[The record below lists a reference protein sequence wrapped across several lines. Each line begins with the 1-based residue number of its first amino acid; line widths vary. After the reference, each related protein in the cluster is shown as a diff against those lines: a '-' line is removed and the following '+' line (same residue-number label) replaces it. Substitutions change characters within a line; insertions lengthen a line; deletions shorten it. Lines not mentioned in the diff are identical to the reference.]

1 MRRYF
6 GGGVMNLISVSA
18 DRDYEVVID
27 IDWQKALEPNLVNRG
42 QVAVIVSEAMRD
54 RIIGLPETEAQIHI
68 FTVPDSEAGKSFAT
82 YQKVLD
88 WLGAAGFTRNDLI
101 VAVGGGAVTDLSGFV
116 ASSWLRGID
125 WVAVPTT
132 LAAMVDAAVGGKTGI
147 NSEYGKN
154 LIGSFYSPISVLV
167 DLSWLETLSDRD
179 FAAGLAEVLKS
190 GFIVDGQ
197 IVELLKGK
205 ELAEIR
211 ADAALTLE
219 LISRTVAVKA
229 KVVSGDFK
237 ESFDREIL
245 NYGHTLGHAIELH
258 SKYALR
264 HGECVSIG
272 LVFAANLAKQI
283 GSLSDEVTSLHQEIL
298 RNLGLPVTYESRHWP
313 ELRANMTIDKK
324 SRSGTLRFVAISE
337 IGKTLR
343 IEGPS
348 ESDLLAAY
356 ERLSS

>member
-1 MRRYF
+1 MKS
-6 GGGVMNLISVSA
+6 ISVSA
-18 DRDYEVVID
+18 DRNYEVLID
-27 IDWQKALEPNLVNRG
+27 IDWRQAMEPFLAKRG
-42 QVAVIVSEAMRD
+42 QIAIIVSETMRE
-54 RIIGLPETEAQIHI
+54 RISNLPQSDAQIHI
-68 FTVPDSEAGKSFAT
+68 LTVPDSEAGKSFAT
-82 YQKVLD
+82 FQKVLD
-88 WLGAAGFTRNDLI
+88 WLGAAGFTRNDLVI
-101 VAVGGGAVTDLSGFV
+101 AVGGGAVTDLSGFV
-116 ASSWLRGID
+116 ASTWLRGID

-190 GFIVDGQ
+190 GFIFDSE

-205 ELAEIR
+205 NLQDVR
-211 ADAALTLE
+211 SDRALTLQ
-219 LISRTVAVKA
+219 LIFRTVAVKA

-245 NYGHTLGHAIELH
+245 NYGHTLGHAIEKH

-264 HGECVSIG
+264 HGECVAIG
-272 LVFAANLAKQI
+272 LVFAANLANQTGILTKEI
-283 GSLSDEVTSLHQEIL
+283 TDLHRSIL
-298 RNLGLPVTYESRHWP
+298 EKLGLPTTYESRYWP
-313 ELRANMTIDKK
+313 ELRANMAIDKK
-324 SRSGTLRFVAISE
+324 SRSGTLRFVAINA

-343 IEGPS
+343 IEAPS

>member
-1 MRRYF
+1 
-6 GGGVMNLISVSA
+6 MNVISVSA
-18 DRDYEVVID
+18 DREYEVVID
-27 IDWQKALEPNLVNRG
+27 IDWQKALEPYLVNRG

-68 FTVPDSEAGKSFAT
+68 FTVPDSEAGKSFET

-205 ELAEIR
+205 ELAQIR
-211 ADAALTLE
+211 ADATLTLE

-258 SKYALR
+258 SRYALR

-283 GSLSDEVTSLHQEIL
+283 GILSDEVTSLHQEIL
-298 RNLGLPVTYESRHWP
+298 GNLGLPVTYESRHWL
-313 ELRANMTIDKK
+313 ELRANMAIDKK

>member
-1 MRRYF
+1 
-6 GGGVMNLISVSA
+6 MNVISVSA
-18 DRDYEVVID
+18 DREYEVVID
-27 IDWQKALEPNLVNRG
+27 IDWQKALEPYFVNRG

-54 RIIGLPETEAQIHI
+54 RIVGLSDTEAQIHI

-167 DLSWLETLSDRD
+167 DLSWLETLSNRD

-205 ELAEIR
+205 ELAQIR
-211 ADAALTLE
+211 ADATLTLE

-237 ESFDREIL
+237 ESFNREIL

-283 GSLSDEVTSLHQEIL
+283 GILSEEVTSLHQEIL
-298 RNLGLPVTYESRHWP
+298 SKLGLPVSYESRHWP
-313 ELRANMTIDKK
+313 ELRANMAIDKK

>member
-1 MRRYF
+1 MKY
-6 GGGVMNLISVSA
+6 ISVSA

-27 IDWQKALEPNLVNRG
+27 VNWQIALEPYLINRG
-42 QVAVIVSEAMRD
+42 QVAVIVSEAMCD
-54 RIIGLPETEAQIHI
+54 RITDLPETDAQIHI

-82 YQKVLD
+82 YQKLLD
-88 WLGAAGFTRNDLI
+88 WLGAAGFTRNDLVI
-101 VAVGGGAVTDLSGFV
+101 AVGGGAVTDLSGFV
-116 ASSWLRGID
+116 ASTWLRGID

-167 DLSWLETLSDRD
+167 DLSWLDTLSDRD

-190 GFIVDGQ
+190 GFIADGE
-197 IVELLKGK
+197 IVELLEAKTLS
-205 ELAEIR
+205 EVR
-211 ADAALTLE
+211 SNQALTLE

-272 LVFAANLAKQI
+272 LVFAANLANQV
-283 GSLSDEVTSLHQEIL
+283 GLLSAEITALHVNIL
-298 RNLGLPVTYESRHWP
+298 ERLGLPTSYESRHWP
-313 ELRANMTIDKK
+313 ELRANMAIDKK
-324 SRSGTLRFVAISE
+324 SRSGTLRFVGISE

-343 IEGPS
+343 IEAPS

-356 ERLSS
+356 ERLCS

>member
-1 MRRYF
+1 MS
-6 GGGVMNLISVSA
+6 NISVSA
-18 DRDYEVVID
+18 DRKYEVEID
-27 IDWQKALEPNLVNRG
+27 VNWQAAIKPLLVDRG
-42 QVAVIVSEAMRD
+42 QVAIIVSEAMRD
-54 RIIGLPETEAQIHI
+54 RIVGLPETDTQIHI

-88 WLGAAGFTRNDLI
+88 WLGAAGFTRNDLVI
-101 VAVGGGAVTDLSGFV
+101 AVGGGAVTDLSGFV

-167 DLSWLETLSDRD
+167 DLAWLDTLSDRD

-190 GFIVDGQ
+190 GFIVDGV
-197 IVELLKGK
+197 IVELLNGK
-205 ELAEIR
+205 SVPEVR
-211 ADAALTLE
+211 SDRALTLE
-219 LISRTVAVKA
+219 LISRTVGVKA

-258 SKYALR
+258 CKYSLR

-272 LVFAANLAKQI
+272 LVFAANLANQTGI
-283 GSLSDEVTSLHQEIL
+283 LSDEITQLHLSIL
-298 RNLGLPVTYESRHWP
+298 QKLGLPTTYESRHWA
-313 ELRANMTIDKK
+313 ELRASMAIDKK

-343 IEGPS
+343 IEAPS

>member
-1 MRRYF
+1 
-6 GGGVMNLISVSA
+6 MNTISIIS

-27 IDWQKALEPNLVNRG
+27 IDWQKAIEPYLTNRG
-42 QVAVIVSEAMRD
+42 QIAVIVSEAMRD
-54 RIIGLPETEAQIHI
+54 RIDNLPVTDAQIHV

-167 DLSWLETLSDRD
+167 DLSWLSTLSDRD
-179 FAAGLAEVLKS
+179 FAAGLAEVIKC
-190 GFIVDGQ
+190 GFIVDTE
-197 IVELLKGK
+197 IVELLK
-205 ELAEIR
+205 
-211 ADAALTLE
+211 DANLLEVRSDRGLTLE
-219 LISRTVAVKA
+219 LITRSIAVKA

-258 SKYALR
+258 SKYTLR

-272 LVFAANLAKQI
+272 LVFAANLANQTGILADQTTDLHKKI
-283 GSLSDEVTSLHQEIL
+283 LS
-298 RNLGLPVTYESRHWP
+298 NLGLPTSYESRHWP
-313 ELRANMTIDKK
+313 ELRANMAIDKK

-337 IGKTLR
+337 FGKTLR

>member
-1 MRRYF
+1 
-6 GGGVMNLISVSA
+6 
-18 DRDYEVVID
+18 
-27 IDWQKALEPNLVNRG
+27 
-42 QVAVIVSEAMRD
+42 MRD
-54 RIIGLPETEAQIHI
+54 RIVGLPETDAQIHI

-88 WLGAAGFTRNDLI
+88 WLGAAGFTRNDLVI
-101 VAVGGGAVTDLSGFV
+101 AVGGGAVTDLSGFV

-167 DLSWLETLSDRD
+167 DLAWLDTLSDRD

-190 GFIVDGQ
+190 GFIVDGV

-205 ELAEIR
+205 SVPEVR
-211 ADAALTLE
+211 SDRALTLE
-219 LISRTVAVKA
+219 LISRTVGVKA

-258 SKYALR
+258 CKYSLR

-272 LVFAANLAKQI
+272 LVFAANLANQTGI
-283 GSLSDEVTSLHQEIL
+283 LSDEITQLHLSIL
-298 RNLGLPVTYESRHWP
+298 QKLGLPTTYESRHWA
-313 ELRANMTIDKK
+313 ELRASMAIDKK

-343 IEGPS
+343 IEAPS

>member
-1 MRRYF
+1 
-6 GGGVMNLISVSA
+6 
-18 DRDYEVVID
+18 
-27 IDWQKALEPNLVNRG
+27 
-42 QVAVIVSEAMRD
+42 MRD
-54 RIIGLPETEAQIHI
+54 QITNLPETDAQIHI

-82 YQKVLD
+82 YQKLLD
-88 WLGAAGFTRNDLI
+88 WLGAAGFTRNDLVI
-101 VAVGGGAVTDLSGFV
+101 AVGGGAVTDLSGFV
-116 ASSWLRGID
+116 ASTWLRGID

-190 GFIVDGQ
+190 GFIADVQ
-197 IVELLKGK
+197 IVELLNGK
-205 ELAEIR
+205 SLSEVR
-211 ADAALTLE
+211 SNRALTLE

-272 LVFAANLAKQI
+272 LVFAANLANQV
-283 GSLSDEVTSLHQEIL
+283 GLLSAEITALHVNIL
-298 RNLGLPVTYESRHWP
+298 ERLGLPTSYESRHWP
-313 ELRANMTIDKK
+313 ELRANMAIDKK
-324 SRSGTLRFVAISE
+324 SRSGTLRFVGISE

-343 IEGPS
+343 IEAPS

-356 ERLSS
+356 ERLCS

>member
-1 MRRYF
+1 MKNIF
-6 GGGVMNLISVSA
+6 VSA
-18 DRDYEVVID
+18 DRDYQVLID
-27 IDWQKALEPNLVNRG
+27 ANWQVALEPHLVNRG

-54 RIIGLPETEAQIHI
+54 RITGLPETDAQIHI

-82 YQKVLD
+82 FQKLLD
-88 WLGAAGFTRNDLI
+88 WLGAAGFTRNDLVI
-101 VAVGGGAVTDLSGFV
+101 AVGGGAVTDLSGFV
-116 ASSWLRGID
+116 ASTWLRGID

-190 GFIVDGQ
+190 GFIADVQ
-197 IVELLKGK
+197 IVELLNGK
-205 ELAEIR
+205 SLSEVR
-211 ADAALTLE
+211 SNRALTLE

-272 LVFAANLAKQI
+272 LVFAANLANQV
-283 GSLSDEVTSLHQEIL
+283 GLLSAEITALHVNIL
-298 RNLGLPVTYESRHWP
+298 ERLGLPTSYESRHWP
-313 ELRANMTIDKK
+313 ELRANMAIDKK
-324 SRSGTLRFVAISE
+324 SRSGTLRFVGISE

-343 IEGPS
+343 IEAPS

-356 ERLSS
+356 ERLCS

>member
-1 MRRYF
+1 MKS
-6 GGGVMNLISVSA
+6 ISVTA

-27 IDWQKALEPNLVNRG
+27 ADWQKAVEPYLTNRG

-54 RIIGLPETEAQIHI
+54 RIVNLPVTDAQIHI

-88 WLGAAGFTRNDLI
+88 WLGAAGFTRNDLVI
-101 VAVGGGAVTDLSGFV
+101 AVGGGAVTDLSGFV

-167 DLSWLETLSDRD
+167 DLSWLSTLSDRD
-179 FAAGLAEVLKS
+179 FAAGLAEVIKC
-190 GFIVDGQ
+190 GFIVDTE
-197 IVELLKGK
+197 IVELLKDRN
-205 ELAEIR
+205 LLDVR
-211 ADAALTLE
+211 SDRALTLE
-219 LISRTVAVKA
+219 LITRSIAVKA

-272 LVFAANLAKQI
+272 LVFAANLANESGILADQATDLHKKI
-283 GSLSDEVTSLHQEIL
+283 LS
-298 RNLGLPVTYESRHWP
+298 NLGLPTSYESRHWP
-313 ELRANMTIDKK
+313 ELRANMAIDKK

-343 IEGPS
+343 IEAPS

-356 ERLSS
+356 ERLCS

>member
-1 MRRYF
+1 MKK
-6 GGGVMNLISVSA
+6 ISVSA
-18 DRDYEVVID
+18 DREYEILIE
-27 IDWQKALEPNLVNRG
+27 IDWQKAIEPYLTNRG
-42 QVAVIVSEAMRD
+42 QVAVIVTETMRE
-54 RIIGLPETEAQIHI
+54 RITDLPQTDAQFHI
-68 FTVPDSEAGKSFAT
+68 FTVPDSEAGKSFVT
-82 YQKVLD
+82 YQKLLD
-88 WLGAAGFTRNDLI
+88 WLGAAGFTRNDLVI
-101 VAVGGGAVTDLSGFV
+101 AVGGGAVTDLSGFV
-116 ASSWLRGID
+116 ASTWLRGID
-125 WVAVPTT
+125 WIAVPTT

-167 DLSWLETLSDRD
+167 DLSWLDTLSDRD

-190 GFIVDGQ
+190 GFIADGQ
-197 IVELLKGK
+197 IVELLKAK
-205 ELAEIR
+205 TLSEVR
-211 ADAALTLE
+211 TNQALTLE

-258 SKYALR
+258 SKYLLR

-272 LVFAANLAKQI
+272 LVFAANLANQVGI
-283 GSLSDEVTSLHQEIL
+283 LSDEITALHVSIL
-298 RNLGLPVTYESRHWP
+298 EGLGLPVSYESRHWP
-313 ELRANMTIDKK
+313 ELRANMAIDKK

-343 IEGPS
+343 IEAPV

-356 ERLSS
+356 ERLCS

>member
-1 MRRYF
+1 MKH
-6 GGGVMNLISVSA
+6 ISVSA

-27 IDWQKALEPNLVNRG
+27 ANWQIALEPYLVNRG

-54 RIIGLPETEAQIHI
+54 RITDFPESDAHVHI
-68 FTVPDSEAGKSFAT
+68 FTVPDSEAGKSFVT
-82 YQKVLD
+82 YQKLLD
-88 WLGAAGFTRNDLI
+88 WLGAAGFTRNDLVI
-101 VAVGGGAVTDLSGFV
+101 GLGGGAVTDLSGFV
-116 ASSWLRGID
+116 ASTWLRGID

-167 DLSWLETLSDRD
+167 DLAWLDTLSDRD

-190 GFIVDGQ
+190 GFIADGE
-197 IVELLKGK
+197 IVEMLKEK
-205 ELAEIR
+205 ALPEIR
-211 ADAALTLE
+211 SDRALTLE
-219 LISRTVAVKA
+219 LISRTVEVKA

-272 LVFAANLAKQI
+272 LVFAANLANQVGI
-283 GSLSDEVTSLHQEIL
+283 LSDEITELHGRIL
-298 RNLGLPVTYESRHWP
+298 KKLGLPTSYESRYWP
-313 ELRANMTIDKK
+313 ELRANMAIDKK
-324 SRSGTLRFVAISE
+324 SRSGTLRFVGISE

-343 IEGPS
+343 IEAPS

-356 ERLSS
+356 ERLCL

>member
-1 MRRYF
+1 
-6 GGGVMNLISVSA
+6 MNTISVTA

-27 IDWQKALEPNLVNRG
+27 IDWQKAIEPYLTNRG

-54 RIIGLPETEAQIHI
+54 RIVNLPVTDAQIHI

-116 ASSWLRGID
+116 ASTWLRGID

-167 DLSWLETLSDRD
+167 DLSWLATLSDRD
-179 FAAGLAEVLKS
+179 FAAGLAEVIKC
-190 GFIVDGQ
+190 GFIVDTE
-197 IVELLKGK
+197 IVERLKDRNLL
-205 ELAEIR
+205 EVRSDRE
-211 ADAALTLE
+211 LTLE
-219 LISRTVAVKA
+219 LITRSIAVKA

-272 LVFAANLAKQI
+272 LVFAANLANQSGILADQATGLHKKI
-283 GSLSDEVTSLHQEIL
+283 LS
-298 RNLGLPVTYESRHWP
+298 NLGLPTSYESRHWP
-313 ELRANMTIDKK
+313 ELRANMAIDKK

-337 IGKTLR
+337 FGKTLR
-343 IEGPS
+343 IEAPS

-356 ERLSS
+356 ERLCS

>member
-1 MRRYF
+1 MK
-6 GGGVMNLISVSA
+6 NISVSA
-18 DRDYEVVID
+18 DREYEVIID
-27 IDWQKALEPNLVNRG
+27 IDWRKALAPYLVNRG
-42 QVAVIVSEAMRD
+42 QVALIVSEAMRD
-54 RIIGLPETEAQIHI
+54 RMVGLPDTDAQVHI
-68 FTVPDSEAGKSFAT
+68 FTVPDSEAGKSFAS

-88 WLGAAGFTRNDLI
+88 WLGAAGFTRNDLV

-167 DLSWLETLSDRD
+167 DLSWLDTLSDRD

-197 IVELLKGK
+197 IIELLKGK
-205 ELAEIR
+205 KLQQVR
-211 ADAALTLE
+211 SSRALTLE
-219 LISRTVAVKA
+219 LIIRTVAVKA

-245 NYGHTLGHAIELH
+245 NYGHTLGHAIELQ
-258 SKYALR
+258 SKYTLR

-272 LVFAANLAKQI
+272 LVFAANLAKQLGI
-283 GSLSDEVTSLHQEIL
+283 LSEEIAALHQEIL
-298 RNLGLPVTYESRHWP
+298 NNLGLPVSYESRHWP
-313 ELRANMTIDKK
+313 ELRANMAIDKK
-324 SRSGTLRFVAISE
+324 SRSGTLRFVAISD

-343 IEGPS
+343 IEAPS

-356 ERLSS
+356 ERLCS

>member
-1 MRRYF
+1 MS
-6 GGGVMNLISVSA
+6 NISVSA
-18 DRDYEVVID
+18 DRKYEVEID
-27 IDWQKALEPNLVNRG
+27 VNWQAAIKPLLVDRG
-42 QVAVIVSEAMRD
+42 QVAIIVSEAMRD
-54 RIIGLPETEAQIHI
+54 RIVGLPETDAQIHI

-88 WLGAAGFTRNDLI
+88 WLGAAGFTRNDLVI
-101 VAVGGGAVTDLSGFV
+101 AVGGGAVTDLSGFV

-167 DLSWLETLSDRD
+167 DLAWLETLSDRD

-190 GFIVDGQ
+190 GFIVDGV

-205 ELAEIR
+205 SVPEVR
-211 ADAALTLE
+211 SDRALTLD
-219 LISRTVAVKA
+219 LISRTVGVKA

-258 SKYALR
+258 CKYSLR

-272 LVFAANLAKQI
+272 LVFAANLANQAGI
-283 GSLSDEVTSLHQEIL
+283 LSDEITQLHLSIL
-298 RNLGLPVTYESRHWP
+298 QRLGLPTTYESRHWA
-313 ELRANMTIDKK
+313 ELRASMAIDKK

-343 IEGPS
+343 IEAPS

>member
-1 MRRYF
+1 MS
-6 GGGVMNLISVSA
+6 NISVSA
-18 DRDYEVVID
+18 DRKYEVEID
-27 IDWQKALEPNLVNRG
+27 INWQNAIKPFLVNRG
-42 QVAVIVSEAMRD
+42 QVAIIVSEAMRD
-54 RIIGLPETEAQIHI
+54 RIVGLPETDAQIHI
-68 FTVPDSEAGKSFAT
+68 FTVPDSEAGKSFVT
-82 YQKVLD
+82 YEKLLD
-88 WLGAAGFTRNDLI
+88 WLGAAGFTRNDLVI
-101 VAVGGGAVTDLSGFV
+101 AVGGGAVTDLSGFV

-167 DLSWLETLSDRD
+167 DLTWLETLSDRD

-190 GFIVDGQ
+190 GFIVDGV
-197 IVELLKGK
+197 IVDLLKGK
-205 ELAEIR
+205 SLPEIR
-211 ADAALTLE
+211 SDRALTLE

-237 ESFDREIL
+237 ENFDREIL

-258 SKYALR
+258 CKYSLR

-272 LVFAANLAKQI
+272 LVFAANLANQTGI
-283 GSLSDEVTSLHQEIL
+283 LSDEITQLHLSIL
-298 RNLGLPVTYESRHWP
+298 ENLGLPTTYESHHWP
-313 ELRANMTIDKK
+313 ELRANMAIDKK

-343 IEGPS
+343 IETPS

>member
-1 MRRYF
+1 MI
-6 GGGVMNLISVSA
+6 NISVSA
-18 DRDYEVVID
+18 DRKYEVELDVN
-27 IDWQKALEPNLVNRG
+27 WQNAIKPLLAKRG
-42 QVAVIVSEAMRD
+42 QVAIIVSEAMRE
-54 RIIGLPETEAQIHI
+54 RIVGLPETDAQIHI

-88 WLGAAGFTRNDLI
+88 WLGAAGFTRNDLVI
-101 VAVGGGAVTDLSGFV
+101 AVGGGAVTDLSGFV

-167 DLSWLETLSDRD
+167 DLTWLETLSDRD

-190 GFIVDGQ
+190 GFIVDGV
-197 IVELLKGK
+197 IVDLLKGK
-205 ELAEIR
+205 SVPEVR
-211 ADAALTLE
+211 SDRALTLE

-258 SKYALR
+258 CKYSLR

-272 LVFAANLAKQI
+272 LVFAANLANQTGI
-283 GSLSDEVTSLHQEIL
+283 LSDEITQIHLSIL
-298 RNLGLPVTYESRHWP
+298 ENLGLPTTYESHHWP
-313 ELRANMTIDKK
+313 ELRANMAIDKK

-343 IEGPS
+343 IEAPN

>member
-1 MRRYF
+1 MKS
-6 GGGVMNLISVSA
+6 ISVTA

-27 IDWQKALEPNLVNRG
+27 IDWQKAIEPCLTNRG

-54 RIIGLPETEAQIHI
+54 RIVNLPVTDAQIHI

-88 WLGAAGFTRNDLI
+88 WLGAAGFTRNDLVI
-101 VAVGGGAVTDLSGFV
+101 AVGGGAVTDLSGFV

-167 DLSWLETLSDRD
+167 DLSWLSTLSDRD
-179 FAAGLAEVLKS
+179 FAAGLAEVIKC
-190 GFIVDGQ
+190 GFIVDTE
-197 IVELLKGK
+197 IVELLKDRNLLEVRGD
-205 ELAEIR
+205 R
-211 ADAALTLE
+211 ALTLE
-219 LISRTVAVKA
+219 LITRSIAVKA
-229 KVVSGDFK
+229 NVVSGDFK

-272 LVFAANLAKQI
+272 LVFAANLANQSGILADQATDLHKRI
-283 GSLSDEVTSLHQEIL
+283 LS
-298 RNLGLPVTYESRHWP
+298 NLGLPTSYESRHWP
-313 ELRANMTIDKK
+313 ELRANMAIDKK

-337 IGKTLR
+337 FGKTLR
-343 IEGPS
+343 IEAPS

-356 ERLSS
+356 ERLCS

>member
-1 MRRYF
+1 MS
-6 GGGVMNLISVSA
+6 NISVSA
-18 DRDYEVVID
+18 DRKYEVEID
-27 IDWQKALEPNLVNRG
+27 VNWQAAIKPLLVDRG
-42 QVAVIVSEAMRD
+42 QVAIIVSEAMRD
-54 RIIGLPETEAQIHI
+54 RIVGLPETDAQIHI
-68 FTVPDSEAGKSFAT
+68 FTIPDSEAGKSFAT

-88 WLGAAGFTRNDLI
+88 WLGAAGFTRNDLVI
-101 VAVGGGAVTDLSGFV
+101 AVGGGAVTDLSGFV

-167 DLSWLETLSDRD
+167 DLAWLETLSDRD

-190 GFIVDGQ
+190 GFIVDGV

-205 ELAEIR
+205 SVPEVR
-211 ADAALTLE
+211 SDRALTLE
-219 LISRTVAVKA
+219 LISRTVGVKA

-258 SKYALR
+258 CKYSLR

-272 LVFAANLAKQI
+272 LVFAANLANQTGI
-283 GSLSDEVTSLHQEIL
+283 LSDEITQLHLSIL
-298 RNLGLPVTYESRHWP
+298 QKLGLPTTYESRHWA
-313 ELRANMTIDKK
+313 ELRASMAIDKK

>member
-1 MRRYF
+1 MKS
-6 GGGVMNLISVSA
+6 ISVTA

-27 IDWQKALEPNLVNRG
+27 IDWQKAIEPYLTNRG

-54 RIIGLPETEAQIHI
+54 RIVNLPVTDAQIHI

-167 DLSWLETLSDRD
+167 DLSWLSTLSDRD
-179 FAAGLAEVLKS
+179 FAAGLAEVIKC
-190 GFIVDGQ
+190 GFIVDTE
-197 IVELLKGK
+197 IVELLKDRN
-205 ELAEIR
+205 LLDVR
-211 ADAALTLE
+211 SDRALTLE
-219 LISRTVAVKA
+219 LITRSIAVKA

-272 LVFAANLAKQI
+272 LVFAANLANESGILADQATDLHKKI
-283 GSLSDEVTSLHQEIL
+283 LS
-298 RNLGLPVTYESRHWP
+298 NLGLPTSYESRHWP
-313 ELRANMTIDKK
+313 ELRANMAIDKK

-343 IEGPS
+343 IEAPS

-356 ERLSS
+356 ERLCS

>member
-1 MRRYF
+1 MS
-6 GGGVMNLISVSA
+6 NISVSA
-18 DRDYEVVID
+18 DRKYEVEID
-27 IDWQKALEPNLVNRG
+27 VNWQAAIKPLLVDRG
-42 QVAVIVSEAMRD
+42 QVAIIVSEAMRD
-54 RIIGLPETEAQIHI
+54 RIVGLPETDAQIHI

-88 WLGAAGFTRNDLI
+88 WLGAAGFTRNDLVI
-101 VAVGGGAVTDLSGFV
+101 AVGGGAVTDLSGFV

-167 DLSWLETLSDRD
+167 DLAWLKTLSDRD

-190 GFIVDGQ
+190 GFIVDGV

-205 ELAEIR
+205 SVPEVR
-211 ADAALTLE
+211 SDRALTLE
-219 LISRTVAVKA
+219 LISRTVGVKA

-258 SKYALR
+258 CKYSLR

-272 LVFAANLAKQI
+272 LVFAANLANQTGI
-283 GSLSDEVTSLHQEIL
+283 LSDEITQLHLSIL
-298 RNLGLPVTYESRHWP
+298 QKLGLPTTYESRHWA
-313 ELRANMTIDKK
+313 ELRASMAIDKK

-343 IEGPS
+343 IEAPS

>member
-1 MRRYF
+1 MKS
-6 GGGVMNLISVSA
+6 ISVSA
-18 DRDYEVVID
+18 DRNYEVVID
-27 IDWQKALEPNLVNRG
+27 IDWQKAIEPYLINRG

-54 RIIGLPETEAQIHI
+54 RIVNLPVTDAQIHV

-167 DLSWLETLSDRD
+167 DLSWLSTLSDRD
-179 FAAGLAEVLKS
+179 FAAGLAEVIKC
-190 GFIVDGQ
+190 GFIVDTE
-197 IVELLKGK
+197 IVELLKDRNLLEVRGD
-205 ELAEIR
+205 R
-211 ADAALTLE
+211 ALTLE
-219 LISRTVAVKA
+219 LITRSIAVKA
-229 KVVSGDFK
+229 NVVSGDFK

-272 LVFAANLAKQI
+272 LVFAANLANQSGILADQATDLHKRI
-283 GSLSDEVTSLHQEIL
+283 LS
-298 RNLGLPVTYESRHWP
+298 NLGLPTSYESRHWP
-313 ELRANMTIDKK
+313 ELRANMAIDKK

-337 IGKTLR
+337 FGKTLR
-343 IEGPS
+343 IEAPS

-356 ERLSS
+356 ERLCS

>member
-1 MRRYF
+1 MSI
-6 GGGVMNLISVSA
+6 ISISA
-18 DRDYEVVID
+18 DRDYEVAID
-27 IDWQKALEPNLVNRG
+27 VDWREAIEPYLASRG

-54 RIIGLPETEAQIHI
+54 RIINLPVTDAQIHI

-167 DLSWLETLSDRD
+167 DLSWLSTLSDRD
-179 FAAGLAEVLKS
+179 FAAGLAEVIKC
-190 GFIVDGQ
+190 GFIVDTK
-197 IVELLKGK
+197 IVELLTDRNLL
-205 ELAEIR
+205 EVR
-211 ADAALTLE
+211 SDRDLTLE
-219 LISRTVAVKA
+219 LITRSIAVKA

-258 SKYALR
+258 SKYTLR

-272 LVFAANLAKQI
+272 LVFAANLANQSGILADQATDLHKKI
-283 GSLSDEVTSLHQEIL
+283 LS
-298 RNLGLPVTYESRHWP
+298 NLGLPTSYESRHWP
-313 ELRANMTIDKK
+313 ELRANMASDKK

-337 IGKTLR
+337 FGKTLR
-343 IEGPS
+343 IEAPS

-356 ERLSS
+356 ERLCS

>member
-1 MRRYF
+1 MKSIL
-6 GGGVMNLISVSA
+6 VTS

-27 IDWQKALEPNLVNRG
+27 TDWQKAVEPYLSNRG

-54 RIIGLPETEAQIHI
+54 RIVNFPVTDAQIHI

-167 DLSWLETLSDRD
+167 DLSWLSTLSDRD
-179 FAAGLAEVLKS
+179 FAAGLAEVIKC
-190 GFIVDGQ
+190 GFIVDTE
-197 IVELLKGK
+197 IVELLKDRNLLEVRGD
-205 ELAEIR
+205 R
-211 ADAALTLE
+211 ALTLE
-219 LISRTVAVKA
+219 LITRSIAVKA
-229 KVVSGDFK
+229 QVVSGDFK

-272 LVFAANLAKQI
+272 LVFAANLANESGILADQATDLHKKI
-283 GSLSDEVTSLHQEIL
+283 LS
-298 RNLGLPVTYESRHWP
+298 NLGLPTSYESRHWP
-313 ELRANMTIDKK
+313 ELRANMAIDKK

-337 IGKTLR
+337 LGKTLR
-343 IEGPS
+343 IEAPS

-356 ERLSS
+356 ERLCS

>member
-1 MRRYF
+1 MK
-6 GGGVMNLISVSA
+6 NISVSA
-18 DRDYEVVID
+18 DRIYTVAIDVNWQEV
-27 IDWQKALEPNLVNRG
+27 LGPFLSNRG

-54 RIIGLPETEAQIHI
+54 RVVDFPITDADVHY
-68 FTVPDSEAGKSFAT
+68 FTIPDSEAGKSFAT

-88 WLGAAGFTRNDLI
+88 WLGAAGFTRNDLV

-116 ASSWLRGID
+116 ASTWLRGID

-132 LAAMVDAAVGGKTGI
+132 LAAMVDAAIGGKTGI

-154 LIGSFYSPISVLV
+154 LIGSFYSPVSVLV
-167 DLSWLETLSDRD
+167 DLSWLTTLSDRD
-179 FAAGLAEVLKS
+179 FAAGLAEVLKC
-190 GFIVDGQ
+190 GFISDAE
-197 IVELLKGK
+197 IVELLQDIK
-205 ELAEIR
+205 LADVR
-211 ADAALTLE
+211 GNQALTLD
-219 LISRTVAVKA
+219 LITRSIAVKA
-229 KVVSGDFK
+229 RVVSGDFK

-258 SKYALR
+258 SKYQLR

-272 LVFAANLAKQI
+272 LVFAANLANQC
-283 GSLSDEVTSLHQEIL
+283 GHLSEQVTELHCTIL
-298 RNLGLPVTYESRHWP
+298 SNLGLPTSYERRHWP

-337 IGKTLR
+337 VGKTLR
-343 IEGPS
+343 IEAPN

-356 ERLSS
+356 ERLCS

>member
-1 MRRYF
+1 MS
-6 GGGVMNLISVSA
+6 NISVSA
-18 DRDYEVVID
+18 DRKYEVEID
-27 IDWQKALEPNLVNRG
+27 INWQNAIKPLLVNRG
-42 QVAVIVSEAMRD
+42 QVAIIVSEAMRD
-54 RIIGLPETEAQIHI
+54 RIVGLPETDAQIHI

-88 WLGAAGFTRNDLI
+88 WLGAAGFTRNDLVI
-101 VAVGGGAVTDLSGFV
+101 AVGGGAVTDLSGFV

-167 DLSWLETLSDRD
+167 DLTWLETLSDRD

-190 GFIVDGQ
+190 GFIVDGV
-197 IVELLKGK
+197 IVDLLKGK
-205 ELAEIR
+205 SVPEIR
-211 ADAALTLE
+211 SDRALTLE

-258 SKYALR
+258 CKYSLR

-272 LVFAANLAKQI
+272 LVFAANLANQTGI
-283 GSLSDEVTSLHQEIL
+283 LSDEITQLHLSIL
-298 RNLGLPVTYESRHWP
+298 ENLGLPTTYESHHWP
-313 ELRANMTIDKK
+313 ELRANMAIDKK

-343 IEGPS
+343 IEAPS

>member
-1 MRRYF
+1 MKHI
-6 GGGVMNLISVSA
+6 LVSA
-18 DRDYEVVID
+18 DRDYQVVID
-27 IDWQKALEPNLVNRG
+27 ANWQEALEPYLVNRG

-54 RIIGLPETEAQIHI
+54 RITNLPDTDAQIHI

-82 YQKVLD
+82 YQKLLD
-88 WLGAAGFTRNDLI
+88 WLGAAGFTRNDLVI
-101 VAVGGGAVTDLSGFV
+101 AVGGGAVTDLSGFV
-116 ASSWLRGID
+116 ASTWLRGID

-167 DLSWLETLSDRD
+167 DLSWLDTLSDRD

-190 GFIVDGQ
+190 GFIADGEIVD
-197 IVELLKGK
+197 LLEAKTLS
-205 ELAEIR
+205 EVR
-211 ADAALTLE
+211 SNQALTLE

-272 LVFAANLAKQI
+272 LVFAANLANQV
-283 GSLSDEVTSLHQEIL
+283 GLLSAEITALHVNIL
-298 RNLGLPVTYESRHWP
+298 ERLGLPTSYESRHWP
-313 ELRANMTIDKK
+313 ELRANMAIDKK
-324 SRSGTLRFVAISE
+324 SRSGTLRFVGISE

-343 IEGPS
+343 IEAPS

-356 ERLSS
+356 ERLCS

>member
-1 MRRYF
+1 MKH
-6 GGGVMNLISVSA
+6 ISVSA
-18 DRDYEVVID
+18 DRKYDVVID
-27 IDWQKALEPNLVNRG
+27 ANWLVALEPYLVNRG

-54 RIIGLPETEAQIHI
+54 QITNLPETDAQIHI

-82 YQKVLD
+82 YQKLLD
-88 WLGAAGFTRNDLI
+88 WLGAAGFTRNDLVI
-101 VAVGGGAVTDLSGFV
+101 AVGGGAVTDLSGFV
-116 ASSWLRGID
+116 ASTWLRGID

-190 GFIVDGQ
+190 GFIADVQ
-197 IVELLKGK
+197 IVELLNGK
-205 ELAEIR
+205 SLSEVR
-211 ADAALTLE
+211 SNRALTLE

-229 KVVSGDFK
+229 TVVSGDFK

-245 NYGHTLGHAIELH
+245 NYGHTLGHAIELQ
-258 SKYALR
+258 SKYSLR

-272 LVFAANLAKQI
+272 LVFAANLANQV
-283 GSLSDEVTSLHQEIL
+283 GLLSDEITALHVNIL
-298 RNLGLPVTYESRHWP
+298 ERLGLPTSYESRHWP
-313 ELRANMTIDKK
+313 ELRANMAIDKK
-324 SRSGTLRFVAISE
+324 SRSGTLRFVGISE

-343 IEGPS
+343 IEAPS

-356 ERLSS
+356 ERLCS

>member
-1 MRRYF
+1 M
-6 GGGVMNLISVSA
+6 
-18 DRDYEVVID
+18 
-27 IDWQKALEPNLVNRG
+27 
-42 QVAVIVSEAMRD
+42 
-54 RIIGLPETEAQIHI
+54 
-68 FTVPDSEAGKSFAT
+68 
-82 YQKVLD
+82 
-88 WLGAAGFTRNDLI
+88 
-101 VAVGGGAVTDLSGFV
+101 AVGGGAVTDLSGFV

-167 DLSWLETLSDRD
+167 DLSWLSTLSDRD
-179 FAAGLAEVLKS
+179 FAAGLAEVIKC
-190 GFIVDGQ
+190 GFIVDTE
-197 IVELLKGK
+197 IVELLKDRN
-205 ELAEIR
+205 LLDVR
-211 ADAALTLE
+211 SDRALTLE
-219 LISRTVAVKA
+219 LITRSIAVKA

-272 LVFAANLAKQI
+272 LVFAANLANESGILADQATDLHKKI
-283 GSLSDEVTSLHQEIL
+283 LS
-298 RNLGLPVTYESRHWP
+298 NLGLPTSYESRHWP
-313 ELRANMTIDKK
+313 ELRANMAIDKK

-343 IEGPS
+343 IEAPS

-356 ERLSS
+356 ERLCS

>member
-1 MRRYF
+1 
-6 GGGVMNLISVSA
+6 MNTISISA

-27 IDWQKALEPNLVNRG
+27 IDWQKAIEPYLSNRG
-42 QVAVIVSEAMRD
+42 QVAVIVSEAMRE
-54 RIIGLPETEAQIHI
+54 RIVDLPVTDTQIHI
-68 FTVPDSEAGKSFAT
+68 FTVPDSEAGKSFVT

-116 ASSWLRGID
+116 ASTWLRGID

-147 NSEYGKN
+147 NSDYGKN

-167 DLSWLETLSDRD
+167 DLSWLSTLSDRD
-179 FAAGLAEVLKS
+179 FAAGLAEVIKC
-190 GFIVDGQ
+190 GFIVDTE
-197 IVELLKGK
+197 IVELLKDRNLLEVRSNRG
-205 ELAEIR
+205 
-211 ADAALTLE
+211 LTLE
-219 LISRTVAVKA
+219 LITRSIAVKA

-258 SKYALR
+258 SKYTLR

-272 LVFAANLAKQI
+272 LVYAANLANQSGILANQATDLHKKI
-283 GSLSDEVTSLHQEIL
+283 LS
-298 RNLGLPVTYESRHWP
+298 NLGLPTSYERRHWP
-313 ELRANMTIDKK
+313 ELRANMAIDKK

-337 IGKTLR
+337 FGKTLR
-343 IEGPS
+343 IEAPS
-348 ESDLLAAY
+348 ESDLLEAY
-356 ERLSS
+356 ERLCS

>member
-1 MRRYF
+1 MKS
-6 GGGVMNLISVSA
+6 ISVTA

-27 IDWQKALEPNLVNRG
+27 IDWQKAIEPYLINRG

-54 RIIGLPETEAQIHI
+54 RIVNLPVTDAQIHI

-88 WLGAAGFTRNDLI
+88 WLGAAGFTRNDLVI
-101 VAVGGGAVTDLSGFV
+101 AVGGGAVTDLSGFV

-167 DLSWLETLSDRD
+167 DLSWLSTLSDRD
-179 FAAGLAEVLKS
+179 FAAGLAEVIKC
-190 GFIVDGQ
+190 GFIVDTE
-197 IVELLKGK
+197 IVELLKDRNLLEVRGD
-205 ELAEIR
+205 R
-211 ADAALTLE
+211 ALTLE
-219 LISRTVAVKA
+219 LITRSIAVKA
-229 KVVSGDFK
+229 NVVSGDFK

-272 LVFAANLAKQI
+272 LVFAANLANQSGI
-283 GSLSDEVTSLHQEIL
+283 LADQATDLHKRIL
-298 RNLGLPVTYESRHWP
+298 RNLGLPTSYESRHWP
-313 ELRANMTIDKK
+313 ELRANMAIDKK

-337 IGKTLR
+337 FGKTLR
-343 IEGPS
+343 IEAPS

-356 ERLSS
+356 ERLCS

>member
-1 MRRYF
+1 
-6 GGGVMNLISVSA
+6 MNKILVSA
-18 DRDYEVVID
+18 DREYEVVID
-27 IDWQKALEPNLVNRG
+27 IDWQSVLEPYLVNRG
-42 QVAVIVSEAMRD
+42 QVAVIVSESMRD

-88 WLGAAGFTRNDLI
+88 WLGAAGFTRNDVI

-190 GFIVDGQ
+190 GFIVDGE

-237 ESFDREIL
+237 ESFNREIL

-283 GSLSDEVTSLHQEIL
+283 GILSEEVTSLHQEIL
-298 RNLGLPVTYESRHWP
+298 SKLGLPITYESRHWP
-313 ELRANMTIDKK
+313 ELRANMAIDKK

>member
-1 MRRYF
+1 
-6 GGGVMNLISVSA
+6 MNTISITA

-27 IDWQKALEPNLVNRG
+27 IDWQKAIEPYLANRG

-54 RIIGLPETEAQIHI
+54 RIVDLPVTDAQIHV

-82 YQKVLD
+82 FQKMLD

-167 DLSWLETLSDRD
+167 DPSWLSTLSDRD
-179 FAAGLAEVLKS
+179 FAAGLAEVIKC
-190 GFIVDGQ
+190 GFIVDTE
-197 IVELLKGK
+197 IVELLTDRNLL
-205 ELAEIR
+205 EVR
-211 ADAALTLE
+211 SDRDLTLE
-219 LISRTVAVKA
+219 LITRSIAVKA
-229 KVVSGDFK
+229 KVVTGDFK

-272 LVFAANLAKQI
+272 LVFAANLANQSGILADQATDLHKKI
-283 GSLSDEVTSLHQEIL
+283 LS
-298 RNLGLPVTYESRHWP
+298 NLGLPTSYESRHWP
-313 ELRANMTIDKK
+313 ELRANMAIDKK

-337 IGKTLR
+337 FGKTLR
-343 IEGPS
+343 IEAPS

-356 ERLSS
+356 ERLCS

>member
-1 MRRYF
+1 MTK
-6 GGGVMNLISVSA
+6 ISVSA
-18 DRDYEVVID
+18 DRKYEVEID
-27 IDWQKALEPNLVNRG
+27 VNWQNAIKPLLVTRG
-42 QVAVIVSEAMRD
+42 QVAIIVSEAMRD
-54 RIIGLPETEAQIHI
+54 QIVGMPETDAQIHI

-88 WLGAAGFTRNDLI
+88 WLGAAGFTRNDLVI
-101 VAVGGGAVTDLSGFV
+101 AVGGGAVTDLSGFV

-132 LAAMVDAAVGGKTGI
+132 LAAMVDASVGGKTGI

-167 DLSWLETLSDRD
+167 DLTWLETLSDRD

-190 GFIVDGQ
+190 GFIVDGV
-197 IVELLKGK
+197 IVDLLKGK
-205 ELAEIR
+205 SVPEIR
-211 ADAALTLE
+211 SDRALTLE

-258 SKYALR
+258 CKYSLR

-272 LVFAANLAKQI
+272 LVFAANLANQTGI
-283 GSLSDEVTSLHQEIL
+283 LSDELTQLHLSIL
-298 RNLGLPVTYESRHWP
+298 EKLGLPTTYESHHWP
-313 ELRANMTIDKK
+313 ELRANMAIDKK

-343 IEGPS
+343 IEAPS

>member
-1 MRRYF
+1 MT
-6 GGGVMNLISVSA
+6 VNISVSA
-18 DRDYEVVID
+18 DRTYDVIVD
-27 IDWQKALEPNLVNRG
+27 CNWREALTPLLSERG
-42 QVAVIVSEAMRD
+42 QVAIIVSEAMAD
-54 RIIGLPETEAQIHI
+54 HITDLPDTDAQLHI
-68 FTVPDSEAGKSFAT
+68 FTVPDSEAGKSFASF
-82 YQKVLD
+82 QKLLD
-88 WLGAAGFTRNDLI
+88 WLGAAGFTRNDLV

-167 DLSWLETLSDRD
+167 DTSWLDSLSDRD
-179 FAAGLAEVLKS
+179 FAAGLAEVIKS
-190 GFIVDGQ
+190 GFIADRKIVD
-197 IVELLKGK
+197 LLIDKDLTNVRHDK
-205 ELAEIR
+205 S
-211 ADAALTLE
+211 LTLE
-219 LISRTVAVKA
+219 LITRTVAVKA
-229 KVVSGDFK
+229 KVVSGDFR

-245 NYGHTLGHAIELH
+245 NYGHTLGHAIELQ
-258 SKYALR
+258 SRYSLR

-272 LVFAANLAKQI
+272 LVFAANLANQVGI
-283 GSLSDEVTSLHQEIL
+283 LSDELTNLHGQIL
-298 RNLGLPVTYESRHWP
+298 AKLSLPVTYDAKYWP
-313 ELRANMTIDKK
+313 ELRAAMSIDKK

-343 IEGPS
+343 IEAPS

-356 ERLSS
+356 ERLCS